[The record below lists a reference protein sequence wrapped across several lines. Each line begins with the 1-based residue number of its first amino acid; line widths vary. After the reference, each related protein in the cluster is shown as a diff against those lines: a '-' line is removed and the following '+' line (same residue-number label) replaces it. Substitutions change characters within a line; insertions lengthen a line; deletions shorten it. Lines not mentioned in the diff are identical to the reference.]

1 MRETVLPRR
10 ILGLCARLAFVA
22 AMPHG
27 AAATDACAGPS
38 VEQASV
44 TAVVDGATLEL
55 AGGRIVRLAGLLAP
69 SPPLGRNAE
78 DWPLARAARTA
89 LETMALGRVVSV
101 ATTPVG
107 IDRYGRAVAFVG
119 VMDGPA
125 SLSEAM
131 VAVGLA
137 RAMPAGRTP
146 FVFHVSG
153 RSGAAILDP
162 LRMKGARTAAIHPVM
177 TFTGDPASEVRR
189 MAGARFAIT
198 ASSEAALAE
207 AHALV
212 RLLGGVAVE
221 IAEDRRPL
229 YHAALSHAANHLVT
243 LLSGSARVLEA
254 TGAED
259 PYGLL
264 APLVRA
270 ALENSLTR
278 GFAALSGPLLRGDDE
293 TVRGHLSAL
302 GNYCPEVLPAYRAMA
317 LATLDELERTGSRA
331 PSSALRK
338 DLESHDPTP

>member
-1 MRETVLPRR
+1 MTVYRQIGVVGSGRVASALALA
-10 ILGLCARLAFVA
+10 LGPHSAAPPLLHARSPDRLRAAVA
-22 AMPHG
+22 SIGRAS
-27 AAATDACAGPS
+27 AASGY
-38 VEQASV
+38 E
-44 TAVVDGATLEL
+44 EL
-55 AGGRIVRLAGLLAP
+55 AGACDLVAIAVSDDSIEP
-69 SPPLGRNAE
+69 
-78 DWPLARAARTA
+78 
-89 LETMALGRVVSV
+89 VV
-101 ATTPVG
+101 AD
-107 IDRYGRAVAFVG
+107 I
-119 VMDGPA
+119 
-125 SLSEAM
+125 
-131 VAVGLA
+131 A